1 MMRNFRIGD
10 EVVVSLADGTSLQ
23 GCILKMGHDHI
34 LIDENV
40 IFGDWVFIEYINI
53 VNISMVA

>member
-1 MMRNFRIGD
+1 MRNFRIGD
-10 EVVVSLADGTSLQ
+10 EVVVALADGTVLQ
-23 GCILKMGHDHI
+23 GYILKMGHDHV

-53 VNISMVA
+53 VNMTKIA

>member
-23 GCILKMGHDHI
+23 GYILKMGHDHI

-53 VNISMVA
+53 LNISIVA

>member
-1 MMRNFRIGD
+1 MRKFRIGD
-10 EVVVSLADGTSLQ
+10 EVVVALADGTVLQ
-23 GCILKMGHDHI
+23 GYILKMGHDHI

>member
-1 MMRNFRIGD
+1 MRNFKIGN
-10 EVVVSLADGTSLQ
+10 EVVVDLADGTSLQ
-23 GCILKMGHDHI
+23 GYILKMGHDHI

-53 VNISMVA
+53 VSITKIA